1 MSLAMRNEVPVELT
15 WDLSLIY
22 PTEEAMYRDVEKM
35 KALCAS
41 MEERFK
47 GKLTTPEAICDCLN
61 DLQEMTRLMTL
72 TGNYT
77 DLAVSV
83 DYYDSHNQERNDRV
97 MNIISDINSR
107 LSFINSEITEQN
119 EETLKASIAIAGGS
133 RIYLEDILR
142 RKPHQLHPETER
154 ALSALSQTLNT
165 PYQIY
170 NMTKLA
176 DMKFDSFH
184 ANNKD
189 YPLGYSL
196 FEDDYEY
203 ESDTQIRR
211 SAFDA
216 FSKKLAQ
223 YENTTAAAYNS
234 QVQTEKTIAT
244 LRGFESVF
252 DSLLFDQKVS
262 RELYDRQIDLITT
275 KLSVHMR
282 KYARLLKK
290 IHKLDRMTFADLKI
304 SVDPEYD
311 PKVTIEGSK
320 EYIEKGL
327 SILGPEYVDMVRK
340 LIVTAGL
347 ILQKIKASQLVVSAQ
362 APTELIPLFC

>member
-165 PYQIY
+165 P
-170 NMTKLA
+170 
-176 DMKFDSFH
+176 
-184 ANNKD
+184 
-189 YPLGYSL
+189 
-196 FEDDYEY
+196 
-203 ESDTQIRR
+203 
-211 SAFDA
+211 
-216 FSKKLAQ
+216 
-223 YENTTAAAYNS
+223 
-234 QVQTEKTIAT
+234 
-244 LRGFESVF
+244 
-252 DSLLFDQKVS
+252 
-262 RELYDRQIDLITT
+262 
-275 KLSVHMR
+275 
-282 KYARLLKK
+282 
-290 IHKLDRMTFADLKI
+290 
-304 SVDPEYD
+304 
-311 PKVTIEGSK
+311 
-320 EYIEKGL
+320 
-327 SILGPEYVDMVRK
+327 
-340 LIVTAGL
+340 
-347 ILQKIKASQLVVSAQ
+347 
-362 APTELIPLFC
+362 

>member
-107 LSFINSEITEQN
+107 LSFINSEITEQS

-176 DMKFDSFH
+176 DMKFDS
-184 ANNKD
+184 
-189 YPLGYSL
+189 SM
-196 FEDDYEY
+196 
-203 ESDTQIRR
+203 
-211 SAFDA
+211 
-216 FSKKLAQ
+216 
-223 YENTTAAAYNS
+223 
-234 QVQTEKTIAT
+234 
-244 LRGFESVF
+244 
-252 DSLLFDQKVS
+252 
-262 RELYDRQIDLITT
+262 LITRIIRLAT
-275 KLSVHMR
+275 PCLKMTMNMNLTHKSAAVLLMHSARNWLSMR
-282 KYARLLKK
+282 TQLLPLIIHRFRLKRQLLHCAVLKAY
-290 IHKLDRMTFADLKI
+290 LT
-304 SVDPEYD
+304 V
-311 PKVTIEGSK
+311 
-320 EYIEKGL
+320 
-327 SILGPEYVDMVRK
+327 
-340 LIVTAGL
+340 
-347 ILQKIKASQLVVSAQ
+347 
-362 APTELIPLFC
+362 FCLTRR